1 MNTIINIALFTLAAS
16 AHAQDQ
22 PLDKLVNRAQV
33 ADDLSAKLDDS
44 VMAKATNEDRKTRQE
59 KKLKKGI
66 KYEGYY
72 PGEDNKSGQKWAVK
86 DGDLFDDGTENGF
99 FGGFFRAAFP
109 KTIDKEVMKG
119 EVGFTGNKKKFYG
132 RALPGAPLAG
142 STPSQPRGFNPIKA
156 PIRGAGSPLVRG
168 PFLLAD
174 TTSIPSPLLVMI
186 GLFAGSGVA
195 FAFHHFRSHL
205 AMSQ

>member
-1 MNTIINIALFTLAAS
+1 MSSIINIVLFTLAAS

-22 PLDKLVNRAQV
+22 PLDKLLNRAQV
-33 ADDLSAKLDDS
+33 ADDLSAKMDDS

-86 DGDLFDDGTENGF
+86 DGDLFDDGTEYGF
-99 FGGFFRAAFP
+99 FKGFFKAAFP
-109 KTIDKEVMKG
+109 KTVDKELLRG
-119 EVGFTGNKKKFYG
+119 EASEFGNKKKFYG
-132 RALPGAPLAG
+132 EALPGAPLAG

-156 PIRGAGSPLVRG
+156 PIRGAGSSLVRG
-168 PFLLAD
+168 PFLFAD

-195 FAFHHFRSHL
+195 FAFHRLRSHL

>member
-1 MNTIINIALFTLAAS
+1 MISIINIVLFTLAAS

-72 PGEDNKSGQKWAVK
+72 PGEKKGDPKWAVPG
-86 DGDLFDDGTENGF
+86 GDLFDDGTEFGF
-99 FGGFFRAAFP
+99 FKGFFKGAFP

-119 EVGFTGNKKKFYG
+119 EMGYTGNKKKFYG
-132 RALPGAPLAG
+132 RALPEAPLAG

-168 PFLLAD
+168 PFLFAG

-195 FAFHHFRSHL
+195 FAFHRFRSHL